1 MKHWR
6 KPRTSRSI
14 NLCRGRENKGRL
26 CGDRRTEQ
34 RRPSWSCA
42 EVAITDMLLGAALS
56 RRREVTEAFLY
67 TGNSRKNKRNRKK
80 NKKKPTLCT
89 LDRNKER
96 QRKKKQENVYGTE
109 GQKPHPDT
117 RIPYTPLALSDV
129 MVWDP
134 RRFLYPT
141 RSIPSMFF
149 SPPIELGDDNSKSR
163 ETDRNDLYA
172 VNRAW
177 KESPTDRLKWKNA
190 VVRTKQIYR
199 VYTKCKK

>member
-1 MKHWR
+1 MDERIRDACVETDEQSSDAQAGVVQRWLLRICYWVQHCLEDGRWR
-6 KPRTSRSI
+6 KRFFILATVERIKKSKEEQKKSRH
-14 NLCRGRENKGRL
+14 
-26 CGDRRTEQ
+26 
-34 RRPSWSCA
+34 CA
-42 EVAITDMLLGAALS
+42 RWIEIKSVK
-56 RRREVTEAFLY
+56 E
-67 TGNSRKNKRNRKK
+67 KK
-80 NKKKPTLCT
+80 T
-89 LDRNKER
+89 
-96 QRKKKQENVYGTE
+96 ENVYGTE
-109 GQKPHPDT
+109 GQGPHPDT

-134 RRFLYPT
+134 RCFLYPT

>member
-67 TGNSRKNKRNRKK
+67 TGNSRKNKEIERRT
-80 NKKKPTLCT
+80 KKKPTLCT

-96 QRKKKQENVYGTE
+96 QRKKNGECIRNRRARAASGYKDSVHATSSFWCYGMRSTVFSLSNSLDSLYVFF
-109 GQKPHPDT
+109 PAN
-117 RIPYTPLALSDV
+117 RIGRRQWRVKRNRPQRPICSQSGVKRIANRSAKVKKCCRPNKANL
-129 MVWDP
+129 P
-134 RRFLYPT
+134 R
-141 RSIPSMFF
+141 IHEM
-149 SPPIELGDDNSKSR
+149 
-163 ETDRNDLYA
+163 
-172 VNRAW
+172 
-177 KESPTDRLKWKNA
+177 
-190 VVRTKQIYR
+190 
-199 VYTKCKK
+199 